1 MQGLAEKTLHGL
13 INRCQNFFDHLPAQ
27 VSDQTF
33 QRKSATGKAATPDAH
48 LCGVVVAI
56 VSRPHRRWT
65 ICFHLHQDGEAEQC
79 CQKLMRDHPEQAIW
93 YVILAD
99 GLLRYPMK
107 GVPHL
112 LRLQRAVPEYVV

>member
-1 MQGLAEKTLHGL
+1 VQGLAEKTLHGL

-79 CQKLMRDHPEQAIW
+79 CQKLMRARQLGYGHQVEKVRW
-93 YVILAD
+93 LASS
-99 GLLRYPMK
+99 GKASSNPT
-107 GVPHL
+107 
-112 LRLQRAVPEYVV
+112 RLHVTKKRR